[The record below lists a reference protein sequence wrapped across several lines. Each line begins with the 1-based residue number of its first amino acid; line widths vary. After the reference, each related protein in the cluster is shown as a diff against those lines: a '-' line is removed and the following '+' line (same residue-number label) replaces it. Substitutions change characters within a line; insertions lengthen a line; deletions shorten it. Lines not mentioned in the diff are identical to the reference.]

1 MRTARKEINY
11 LDFVESRHIS
21 NELKTLTKE
30 KWVKLDKS
38 EVVLSHPPVE
48 AILITPGTKTI
59 VATPFKIQDPSDEPN
74 KRLVEQNNYTNQSLV
89 IVGKQLDKIETKIDK
104 LLPSAPKLK
113 SIDKPLVQFQELQ
126 PKFSLKTS
134 STMKKI
140 EGMLEQ
146 LTPLK
151 PEKSGVKV
159 IGSPSFTIVNSSGS
173 DSESSLQTIE
183 SSNISKIEN
192 AFKNLELESE
202 LKVKRLTNKINPI
215 SLTKNWYPKP
225 TPPDI
230 QFEERNNL
238 SQFSVSSDKLY
249 EWNIDGL
256 SEQEIMNKLTH
267 MSMVANSYITNHSL
281 RQSEIV
287 PLLETGFTGTLCSWW
302 DKHLTN
308 ESRNDIIHAVKL
320 NEDGLPLFDENI
332 GHGIEDGVN
341 TLLYTIVEHFVG
353 TPSHTQA
360 RIHDQLSNLRCPQL
374 SDFRWYKDVFI
385 SRVMLR
391 EDSNQ
396 AFWKGKFI
404 NGLPNLF
411 AHKIRTVLSNE
422 LGHIDYDNLTYG
434 NIISTINQEGMKMCI
449 DMKIN
454 KQIQSERKSTKYEL
468 GNFCEQYG
476 LFTPPS
482 RKNKHSSPR
491 HIRKK
496 RHFERR
502 KDSYQNNEFYRKSK
516 FHPKK
521 SWSKDKNFKKKSFK
535 KSIDKSKVKCFKCQ
549 KFGHY
554 ANKCKVKDVIRQLQ
568 ITDEERAKLIKV
580 LELRNSESE
589 NELTMISH
597 PESSSPE
604 SESSDSQLSS
614 PNIQLGCKDKCCNT
628 LKSISVLT
636 KQEEQEELLIDL
648 ISKIENPELK
658 SEYLK
663 KLRKIITQEASTSQ
677 PSPSTISLNTTLERF
692 HKKKDISLHDLHT
705 EVKLVKKEI
714 LELKQISYK
723 LQTENYDI
731 RQDLNALLQ
740 KESPRN
746 SPPHSPAHSEKSEMH
761 EQAINLINHVSFR
774 KWYSKVTIMIENFE
788 FNTIA
793 LFDSGADL
801 NCIREGLIPTKYYR
815 KSKESL
821 STASG
826 KLLKLNFEIPK
837 AHVCQNRVCFKTSFV
852 LIKNITD
859 RVILGLPFISL
870 LYPLQVEFDG
880 VASSYLGEK
889 VKFEFLT
896 KSELH
901 DLKFLHRNVTT
912 TLIHDKTNQI
922 HKFPDQITDKN
933 QLQRFLGSLNY
944 VSDFYQN
951 LRKQC
956 KPLFERLQANPPPW
970 SSVHTEIVKQIKH
983 HVKSLPCLGIPEIH
997 SFKIV
1002 ETDASEIG
1010 YGGILKQKSE
1020 SIPSEQIVRFYSG
1033 IWTKSQCNYS
1043 TIKKEILAIVLCIT
1057 KFQDDLLNQKILVR
1071 VDCKSAKHVL
1081 EKDVQ
1086 NIASKQIFARWQA
1099 LLSIFDFDIEFLKGS
1114 ENSIPDFLT
1123 REFLQD

>member
-1 MRTARKEINY
+1 
-11 LDFVESRHIS
+11 
-21 NELKTLTKE
+21 
-30 KWVKLDKS
+30 
-38 EVVLSHPPVE
+38 
-48 AILITPGTKTI
+48 
-59 VATPFKIQDPSDEPN
+59 
-74 KRLVEQNNYTNQSLV
+74 
-89 IVGKQLDKIETKIDK
+89 
-104 LLPSAPKLK
+104 
-113 SIDKPLVQFQELQ
+113 
-126 PKFSLKTS
+126 
-134 STMKKI
+134 
-140 EGMLEQ
+140 
-146 LTPLK
+146 
-151 PEKSGVKV
+151 
-159 IGSPSFTIVNSSGS
+159 
-173 DSESSLQTIE
+173 
-183 SSNISKIEN
+183 
-192 AFKNLELESE
+192 
-202 LKVKRLTNKINPI
+202 
-215 SLTKNWYPKP
+215 
-225 TPPDI
+225 
-230 QFEERNNL
+230 
-238 SQFSVSSDKLY
+238 
-249 EWNIDGL
+249 
-256 SEQEIMNKLTH
+256 
-267 MSMVANSYITNHSL
+267 
-281 RQSEIV
+281 
-287 PLLETGFTGTLCSWW
+287 
-302 DKHLTN
+302 
-308 ESRNDIIHAVKL
+308 
-320 NEDGLPLFDENI
+320 
-332 GHGIEDGVN
+332 
-341 TLLYTIVEHFVG
+341 
-353 TPSHTQA
+353 
-360 RIHDQLSNLRCPQL
+360 
-374 SDFRWYKDVFI
+374 
-385 SRVMLR
+385 
-391 EDSNQ
+391 
-396 AFWKGKFI
+396 
-404 NGLPNLF
+404 
-411 AHKIRTVLSNE
+411 
-422 LGHIDYDNLTYG
+422 
-434 NIISTINQEGMKMCI
+434 
-449 DMKIN
+449 
-454 KQIQSERKSTKYEL
+454 
-468 GNFCEQYG
+468 
-476 LFTPPS
+476 
-482 RKNKHSSPR
+482 
-491 HIRKK
+491 
-496 RHFERR
+496 
-502 KDSYQNNEFYRKSK
+502 
-516 FHPKK
+516 
-521 SWSKDKNFKKKSFK
+521 
-535 KSIDKSKVKCFKCQ
+535 SKVKCFKCQ

-554 ANKCKVKDVIRQLQ
+554 ANKCKVKDAIRQLQ

-589 NELTMISH
+589 NELTMLSH

-604 SESSDSQLSS
+604 SKSSDSPLSS
-614 PNIQLGCKDKCCNT
+614 PNIQLGCKDKCCNI

-692 HKKKDISLHDLHT
+692 HKKKDIALHDLHT
-705 EVKLVKKEI
+705 EVKIVKKEI
-714 LELKQISYK
+714 LELKQMSYK

-731 RQDLNALLQ
+731 RQNLNALLE
-740 KESPRN
+740 KESPKN

-761 EQAINLINHVSFR
+761 EQAINLINHVPFR
-774 KWYSKVTIMIENFE
+774 KWYSKITIIVENFE

-801 NCIREGLIPTKYYR
+801 NCIREGLIPTKYYK

-826 KLLKLNFEIPK
+826 KLLKLNYEIPK

-880 VASSYLGEK
+880 VVSSYLGEK

-896 KSELH
+896 RSELH
-901 DLKFLHRNVTT
+901 DLKILHRNVTT

-922 HKFPDQITDKN
+922 RYLQDEVKNKRIESQLINPSLQQQILEFEKKLIHPIDRAIQFADKFPDQITDKT

-956 KPLFERLQANPPPW
+956 KPLFDRLQDNPPPW
-970 SSVHTEIVKQIKH
+970 SSTHTEIVKQIKH
-983 HVKSLPCLGIPEIH
+983 HVKSLPCLGIPDIH

-1010 YGGILKQKSE
+1010 YGGIIKQKTNST
-1020 SIPSEQIVRFYSG
+1020 PPEQIVRFHSG
-1033 IWTKSQCNYS
+1033 IWTKSQSNYS